1 MLAYV
6 AAPLCLLAGS
16 RPSVVRRAVPPAAQA
31 QAGIQQLDS
40 DAKALYDE
48 MGGDAIKART
58 SYIGYTL
65 AYIKDEMP
73 ELYEKIKNDPKE
85 EEAHA
90 ALVELTWDAIAAF
103 LPVTHSPT
111 PPPESQKRLAVIAR
125 AGCDP
130 SQPADATTL
139 DVGCGTG
146 LLLPYVGASGAPIE
160 KYRGVDLSG
169 RMIEV
174 AKATH
179 AEGKY
184 EGAAFDDVS
193 FKEVVAEGGSYD
205 SIFFNGALQFFADPT
220 ATIAD
225 AAKLLKPGPT
235 SRLVVSHLN
244 GAAFVRKERE
254 ENPTTVLSAMPSLAE
269 LEQTAATLGL
279 QVALPSFLGTETADI
294 ERNLDDFYIAI
305 LRWDAEHG
313 GVDGATGVATG
324 EDEPAAE
331 E

>member
-1 MLAYV
+1 MLFAIV
-6 AAPLCLLAGS
+6 APLCLLSGS
-16 RPSVVRRAVPPAAQA
+16 RPSVLRRTAPPAAQA

-73 ELYEKIKNDPKE
+73 ELYEKIRTDPKE

-111 PPPESQKRLAVIAR
+111 PPPQAQKRLAVIAR

-130 SQPADATTL
+130 SQPADASTL

-146 LLLPYVGASGAPIE
+146 LLLPYVGASGASVD
-160 KYRGVDLSG
+160 KYRGIDLSG

-179 AEGKY
+179 AEEKY
-184 EGAAFDDVS
+184 AGSTFDDVS
-193 FKEVVAEGGSYD
+193 FKEAVAGGGSYD
-205 SIFFNGALQFFADPT
+205 SIFFNGALQFFAEPT
-220 ATIAD
+220 ATLAD
-225 AAKLLKPGPT
+225 AAKLLAPGPT

-254 ENPTTVLSAMPSLAE
+254 ENPTTVLSTMPSLAE
-269 LEQTAATLGL
+269 LEQAAATLGL
-279 QVALPSFLGTETADI
+279 QVALPSFLGTETAEI

-305 LRWDAEHG
+305 LRWDSEHG
-313 GVDGATGVATG
+313 GIDGATGLTTG
-324 EDEPAAE
+324 EEAPKDEE
-331 E
+331 